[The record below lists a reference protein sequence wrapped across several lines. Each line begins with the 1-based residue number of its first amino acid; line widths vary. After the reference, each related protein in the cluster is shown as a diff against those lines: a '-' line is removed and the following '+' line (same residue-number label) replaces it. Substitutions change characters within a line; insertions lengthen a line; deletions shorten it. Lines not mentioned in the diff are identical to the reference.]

1 MRLDPILTDL
11 EAAVSVQIGAA
22 GADPVV
28 EAAAGQLLAALR
40 PALRAAGLALAE
52 QAAAEVGA
60 QLGDR
65 RVDVVL
71 EGGEPALRVTEV
83 GPAAASAADEDFLA
97 RITLRLPPSV
107 KALVEE
113 AAEDAG
119 DSVNQWVVNAL
130 SARARRTGRVG
141 SRVSGSFD
149 L

>member
-1 MRLDPILTDL
+1 
-11 EAAVSVQIGAA
+11 
-22 GADPVV
+22 
-28 EAAAGQLLAALR
+28 
-40 PALRAAGLALAE
+40 
-52 QAAAEVGA
+52 
-60 QLGDR
+60 
-65 RVDVVL
+65 VL

>member
-11 EAAVSVQIGAA
+11 EAAVAVQVGAA

-40 PALRAAGLALAE
+40 PALRSAGLALAE

-60 QLGDR
+60 QLSDR
-65 RVDVVL
+65 RVEVVL
-71 EGGEPALRVTEV
+71 EGGEPVLRVADAAP
-83 GPAAASAADEDFLA
+83 GPPPSFDEELQA

-107 KALVEE
+107 KALVE
-113 AAEDAG
+113 AAADDAG

-130 SARARRTGRVG
+130 SARARRSGRVG
-141 SRVSGSFD
+141 SRMSGSFD